1 MARRQSIYATKR
13 QFEET
18 PEPPSQ
24 AFEDN
29 DGELD
34 PLTAEP
40 GPTFVIHQH
49 YATRLHHDVRLE
61 MRRPGAEP
69 VLVSWAVPKGLPRS
83 RGTRALAVRTEDHP
97 ISYGTFTG
105 SIPDGNYGAGE
116 VRIFDSGTY
125 EIVKRDSEKI
135 TFRLQSSRLAGVYHL
150 VKTSPAGGK
159 EQWLALLSADE
170 RPPAAPHPPLEP
182 MLATLT
188 SDAFDDPEW
197 LYEPMWDGVRA
208 MALCEHTSKLVSRL
222 GNTITAGYPE
232 LSNLHDRL
240 VALDAI
246 IDGEIIA
253 FDGGAPSFQKLQR
266 RMHVREDRHL
276 TALVRESPVTFMA
289 FDLIYLDGVSL
300 IAEELGKRR
309 QLLEEIVVPNE
320 RLQISPAMVGE
331 GRVLYQAAEEQGL
344 EGIVAKRIASIYEPG
359 RHSSSWLKIKP
370 SSDLEAVVVGWTG
383 GSGRRQR
390 TLGALILALY
400 DHEGKLRHIGN
411 VGTGFDK
418 HSLKAAIDR
427 LEMLPTGSNPFDV
440 RVLKTISDL
449 RAAHWVAPTLVATVE
464 YRQITNAGKL
474 RAPSFKGFRDDKA
487 AISCTIDQLAS
498 KPSAR
503 A

>member
-1 MARRQSIYATKR
+1 MARRQSIYAAKR

-18 PEPPSQ
+18 PEPPSPG
-24 AFEDN
+24 FDDN

-34 PLTAEP
+34 PLTAVP

-83 RGTRALAVRTEDHP
+83 RGTKALAVRTEDHP
-97 ISYGTFTG
+97 FSYGTFTG
-105 SIPDGNYGAGE
+105 TIPEGNYGAGE
-116 VRIFDSGTY
+116 VRIFDAGTY

-135 TFRLQSSRLAGVYHL
+135 TFRLQGNRLAGVYHL

-170 RPPAAPHPPLEP
+170 RPQAAPHPPFVP
-182 MLATLT
+182 MLATLAG
-188 SDAFDDPEW
+188 DAFDDPLW
-197 LYEPMWDGVRA
+197 LYEPKWDGVRA
-208 MALCEHTSKLVSRL
+208 LALCDDTSKLVSRL

-232 LSNLHDRL
+232 LSDLHDRL

-253 FDGGAPSFQKLQR
+253 FDGATPSFQKLQR
-266 RMHVREDRHL
+266 RMHVREDRQL

-289 FDLIYLDGVSL
+289 FDVIYLDGASL
-300 IAEELGKRR
+300 VAEELGKRR

-331 GRVLYQAAEEQGL
+331 GTALFHAAEEQGL
-344 EGIVAKRIASIYEPG
+344 EGIVAKRMASVYEPG
-359 RHSSSWLKIKP
+359 RRSPSWLKIKT
-370 SSDLEAVVVGWTG
+370 SSDLDAVVVGWTE
-383 GSGRRQR
+383 GSGRRQG

-400 DHEGKLRHIGN
+400 DDKGALRHIGN

-418 HSLKAAIDR
+418 NSLKTAIDR
-427 LEMLPTGSNPFDV
+427 LEKLPSGSNPFDV
-440 RVLKTISDL
+440 RVLKTNSDL
-449 RAAHWVAPTLVATVE
+449 RPAHWVAPTLVAIVE
-464 YRQITNAGKL
+464 YRQVTDAGKL
-474 RAPSFKGFRDDKA
+474 RAPSFKGFREDIA
-487 AISCTIDQLAS
+487 ATSCTLDQLET
-498 KPSAR
+498 
-503 A
+503 

>member
-1 MARRQSIYATKR
+1 MARRQSIYAIKR

-18 PEPPSQ
+18 PEP
-24 AFEDN
+24 AFEES

-34 PLTAEP
+34 PLTADP

-97 ISYGTFTG
+97 FSYGTFTG
-105 SIPDGNYGAGE
+105 TIPDGNYGAGE

-125 EIVKRDSEKI
+125 EIVKRDSVKI
-135 TFRLQSSRLAGVYHL
+135 TFRLHGKRLAGVYHL
-150 VKTSPAGGK
+150 VKTSPAGSK
-159 EQWLALLSADE
+159 EQWLAILSVDE

-188 SDAFDDPEW
+188 GDAFDDPEW
-197 LYEPMWDGVRA
+197 LYEPKWDGVRA
-208 MALCEHTSKLVSRL
+208 LALCDDTSKLVSRL
-222 GNTITAGYPE
+222 GNTVTAGYPE

-253 FDGGAPSFQKLQR
+253 FDGAAPSFQKLQR
-266 RMHVREDRHL
+266 RMHVRGDRQL

-289 FDLIYLDGVSL
+289 FDLIYLDGASL
-300 IAEELGKRR
+300 FAEELGKRR
-309 QLLEEIVVPNE
+309 RLLEAIIVPNE
-320 RLQISPAMVGE
+320 RLQISPAIVGE
-331 GRVLYQAAEEQGL
+331 GTALYRAAEEQGL
-344 EGIVAKRIASIYEPG
+344 EGIVAKRIASTYEPG
-359 RHSSSWLKIKP
+359 RRSPSWLKIKP
-370 SSDLEAVVVGWTG
+370 SSDLDAVVVGWTE
-383 GSGRRQR
+383 GSGRRQG

-400 DHEGKLRHIGN
+400 DQEGKLQHIGN

-427 LEMLPTGSNPFDV
+427 LEVLPVGSNPFHV
-440 RVLKTISDL
+440 RFLKTNSDL
-449 RAAHWVAPTLVATVE
+449 KAAHWVAPTLVAIVE
-464 YRQITNAGKL
+464 YRQVTNAGKL

-487 AISCTIDQLAS
+487 ATSCTLDQLGS
-498 KPSAR
+498 KRSAR
-503 A
+503 G

>member
-1 MARRQSIYATKR
+1 MARRQSIYDAKR
-13 QFEET
+13 QFEAT
-18 PEPPSQ
+18 PEPPSP
-24 AFEDN
+24 AFESN
-29 DGELD
+29 EGELN
-34 PLTAEP
+34 PLSAEP

-83 RGTRALAVRTEDHP
+83 KGTRALAVRTEDHP
-97 ISYGTFTG
+97 FSYGTFTG
-105 SIPDGNYGAGE
+105 TIPEGNYGAGE
-116 VRIFDSGTY
+116 VRIFDAGTY
-125 EIVKRDSEKI
+125 EIVKRDREKI
-135 TFRLQSSRLAGVYHL
+135 TFRLHGNRLAGVYHL

-182 MLATLT
+182 MLATVAGE
-188 SDAFDDPEW
+188 AFDDPAW
-197 LYEPMWDGVRA
+197 VYEPKWDGVRA
-208 MALCEHTSKLVSRL
+208 LAICDDTSKLVSRL

-232 LSNLHDRL
+232 LSNLHARL

-253 FDGGAPSFQKLQR
+253 FDGAAPSFQRLQR
-266 RMHVREDRHL
+266 RMHVREDRQL

-289 FDLIYLDGVSL
+289 FDLIYFDGASL

-309 QLLEEIVVPNE
+309 QLLEEIVVLNE
-320 RLQISPAMVGE
+320 RLQISPATVGE
-331 GRVLYQAAEEQGL
+331 GKALYQAAEEQGL

-359 RHSSSWLKIKP
+359 RRSPSWLKIKT
-370 SSDLEAVVVGWTG
+370 SEDLDAVVVGWTD
-383 GSGRRQR
+383 GSGRRQG

-400 DHEGKLRHIGN
+400 DDEGKLRHIGN

-418 HSLKAAIDR
+418 HSLKAAMDR
-427 LEMLPTGSNPFDV
+427 LEKLPSGRNPFDV
-440 RVLKTISDL
+440 QVLKTNSDL
-449 RAAHWVAPTLVATVE
+449 RAVHWVAPTLVATVE
-464 YRQITNAGKL
+464 YRQVTNAGKL

-487 AISCTIDQLAS
+487 ATSCTLDQLES
-498 KPSAR
+498 KS
-503 A
+503 